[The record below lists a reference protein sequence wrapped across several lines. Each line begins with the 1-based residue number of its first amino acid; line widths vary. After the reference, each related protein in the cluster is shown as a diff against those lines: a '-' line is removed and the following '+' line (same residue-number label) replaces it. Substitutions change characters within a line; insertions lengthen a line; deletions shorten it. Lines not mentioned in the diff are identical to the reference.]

1 MVVTDSLSLFM
12 KSKTDLLKDCRSKTV
27 SFRIKGSGNTVY
39 SKIFRQPTKVDT
51 YHIWF
56 GKSALS
62 LPRNRKLIRYTDNE
76 LTILDEEGNV
86 KVAYEVKR
94 G

>member
-1 MVVTDSLSLFM
+1 MVLTDSLFM
-12 KSKTDLLKDCRSKTV
+12 KSKTDLLNDCRSKSV

-39 SKIFRQPTKVDT
+39 SQIYRQPTKVDT

-56 GKSALS
+56 GRSALT
-62 LPRNRKLIRYTDNE
+62 LPKNRKLIRYSDKE

-86 KVAYEVKR
+86 KVAYEIRRK
-94 G
+94 